1 VSQSPYTS
9 IFRRVWKP
17 AAVTAAG
24 GTAGVIWFE
33 EMMLYAQE
41 ILAFV
46 FLNILI
52 GVIYLF
58 NIFVFKSHF
67 PKRDPLSNKTNGE
80 KK

>member
-1 VSQSPYTS
+1 MSQSPHTS
-9 IFRRVWKP
+9 VFRRFWKP

-24 GTAGVIWFE
+24 GTTGVVWFE
-33 EMMLYAQE
+33 EMMLYAEE

-67 PKRDPLSNKTNGE
+67 PKRDQLSKKTTGE